1 MSHIR
6 LHRPARMVSPPS
18 PGDEIVVRLPPP
30 LDEGPGFG
38 WWQLLFPAITGL
50 GSLVFVVVNPTP
62 TYAALTGVIA
72 LGSLGMGTAML
83 LQQRSARRRRLE
95 MQRERYRAYLSGLAA
110 TARRTGYLQDE
121 VSHLLHP
128 GPAELWALVCRRTR
142 VWERRLDHP
151 DFARV
156 RIGTGAVP
164 LSTPL
169 RLEDEAD
176 LPPERDPH
184 LVAAARRL
192 IERCGTVPN
201 QPVTVDLRAHPVVS
215 LLGPRDRTRGLARAM
230 VLELATLCAPD
241 DLAICICHPAVA
253 PAAWEF
259 ARWLPHVISEGGGT
273 LLCPEGEGLAGL
285 LADEVAR
292 RRERTRHH
300 PGPASV
306 HPLDRPPGRRLLL
319 VVDGFSATSPLA
331 RLDLV
336 RELTERARE
345 LEVGLLFLVDAQRDE
360 PPAVDLRVVVDPD
373 GGFSA
378 GTGEGWEA
386 RGQVAAVDA
395 RLGEAIARRLAPL
408 RLADRD
414 PRAALS
420 ETCRLV
426 ELLGAPSARDLDL
439 EALWN
444 GRPAHDL
451 LRLPIGVDGA
461 GRPLTLDLRESARG
475 GIGPHGLVVGATG
488 SGKSELLRTLVA
500 GLAATHPPELLAFV
514 LVDFKGG
521 AAFAGLAEL
530 PHVAGLITNLADDLA
545 MVDRMREA
553 LFGEMQ
559 RRQQLLR
566 RAGDLDDIHE
576 YQRRR
581 AAGLL
586 PDSEPLPYLLIVV
599 DEFGELLAGRP
610 DFIELFTAVGRVGRS
625 LGMHLVLA
633 SQRLE
638 QGRLRG
644 LESHLSYR
652 ICLRTFSAAES
663 QVVIGTP
670 DAYRL
675 PPVPG
680 SAYLQADTTVYERF
694 RVAMI
699 SGPDRP
705 AGRATREPRVAVLT
719 AGGPAAKEV
728 GDGRTAGVTA
738 STPSIEG
745 PTDMALLVERI
756 RARGAPRVH
765 RIWLPPLEPRLSL
778 RRLLETPGPHPSRGL
793 QSCGQEGQGS
803 LRVPV
808 GLLDLPLEQEQR
820 PFVLDLAGWAGHL
833 LVVGAPQ
840 SGKSTLLR
848 TTVLSLIVT
857 HTPAEVQVYAID
869 YGGGSLAAL
878 AEAPHVGDVAGRM
891 ERDKVRRTVDQVWS
905 LVEERDARFREL
917 GVDSPATMRR
927 RRAEG
932 AIPPELGC
940 DVLLMIDGWGAARED
955 LEDLEP
961 RLMDIAARG
970 QRVGVHLLLTA
981 NRWAEVRSGLR
992 DQIGGRLELRLNDPA
1007 ESEIDRRAAAALPAG
1022 QPGRGLDPG
1031 GRQVQIALP
1040 DLGSGP
1046 EEVARAAAR
1055 LWSGPKAPPIR
1066 LLPALVRP
1074 EDLPAPGRDP
1084 EPGVPIGIEETELA
1098 PVYLDLEGADPH
1110 FLILG
1115 DSESGKTTLLR
1126 SWMAGL
1132 QARRDASRAMFLVI
1146 DYRRT
1151 LLEACRPDQLWA
1163 YGGAAP
1169 AASSAVQE
1177 LAEGIVERL
1186 PPANLSPDAIAA
1198 RSWWS
1203 GPDFYVVVDDY
1214 DLVAS
1219 PTGNPLLPLVELL
1232 AQGRDLGLHL
1242 VLARRVGGMARSG
1255 FEPVLARLRELH
1267 SPGLILSGDPTE
1279 GPVLGLH
1286 RAAPQPP
1293 GRGLLVRRR
1302 RQPVLVQTVSA
1313 TRGPG

>member
-38 WWQLLFPAITGL
+38 WWQLLFPALTGL

-62 TYAALTGVIA
+62 TYAALTGAIA
-72 LGSLGMGTAML
+72 LGSLGMGAAMF

-95 MQRERYRAYLSGLAA
+95 GQRERYRTYLSGLAA
-110 TARRTGYLQDE
+110 AARRTASLQDE

-128 GPAELWALVCRRTR
+128 GPAELWALACRRTR
-142 VWERRLDHP
+142 VWERRPEHP

-192 IERCGTVPN
+192 VERCGTVPN
-201 QPVTVDLRAHPVVS
+201 QPVTVDLRAHPVLS
-215 LLGPRDRTRGLARAM
+215 LLGPRGRTRDLARAM
-230 VLELATLCAPD
+230 VLELATLCAPE
-241 DLAICICHPAVA
+241 DLAICLCYPASAA
-253 PAAWEF
+253 PAWEF
-259 ARWLPHVISEGGGT
+259 ARWLPHAASEDGRT
-273 LLCPEGEGLAGL
+273 LLCPEDEDLADL
-285 LADEVAR
+285 LADEVSR
-292 RRERTRHH
+292 RRERARR
-300 PGPASV
+300 PGPFPS
-306 HPLDRPPGRRLLL
+306 HPSDRSPERRLLL

-331 RLDLV
+331 RSGLV
-336 RELTERARE
+336 RELAERAHE
-345 LEVGLLFLVDAQRDE
+345 LEVSLVFLVEAQRDE
-360 PPAVDLRVVVDPD
+360 PPAVDLRVLVEPD
-373 GGFSA
+373 GSFSTR
-378 GTGEGWEA
+378 TGEGWEA
-386 RGQVAAVDA
+386 RGRTATVDP
-395 RLGEAIARRLAPL
+395 RLGEAVARRLAPL
-408 RLADRD
+408 RLADRAA
-414 PRAALS
+414 RNALS

-426 ELLGAPSARDLDL
+426 ELLGADSAREVDV
-439 EALWN
+439 ERAWRE
-444 GRPAHDL
+444 RPRHDL
-451 LRLPIGVDGA
+451 LRVPIGVGGD
-461 GRPLTLDLRESARG
+461 GRPLILDLKEPAGG
-475 GIGPHGLVVGATG
+475 GIGPHGLIVGATG
-488 SGKSELLRTLVA
+488 SGKSELLRTLVSA
-500 GLAATHPPELLAFV
+500 LAATHPPELLAFV

-530 PHVAGLITNLADDLA
+530 PHVAGMITNLADDLT
-545 MVDRMREA
+545 MVDRVQAA
-553 LFGEMQ
+553 LFGEVR

-566 RAGDLDDIHE
+566 RAGNLDDIHE

-586 PDSEPLPYLLIVV
+586 PGCEPLPYLLIVV

-610 DFIELFTAVGRVGRS
+610 DFIELFTTVGRVGRS

-675 PPVPG
+675 PPIPG

-694 RVAMI
+694 RVAMV
-699 SGPDRP
+699 SSTEAP
-705 AGRATREPRVAVLT
+705 ASRAPVAKVAVLT
-719 AGGPAAKEV
+719 AADGTGPGAQAEAAGGA
-728 GDGRTAGVTA
+728 RTAGGPPLA
-738 STPSIEG
+738 G
-745 PTDMALLVERI
+745 PTDMSVLVERI
-756 RARGAPRVH
+756 QACGAPRVH
-765 RIWLPPLEPRLSL
+765 RIWLPPLEPRLPL
-778 RRLLETPGPHPSRGL
+778 RRLLGSPALHPSRGL
-793 QSCGQEGQGS
+793 QAREAGWWGS

-820 PFVLDLAGWAGHL
+820 PFVVDLAGWAGHL

-840 SGKSTLLR
+840 SGKSTFLR
-848 TTVLSLIVT
+848 TIVLSLIVT

-878 AEAPHVGDVAGRM
+878 AGAPHLGDVAGRV
-891 ERDKVRRTVDQVWS
+891 ERDKVRRTVDRIWS

-940 DVLLMIDGWGAARED
+940 DVLLVVDGWGAARED

-961 RLMDIAARG
+961 RLMDVAARG

-981 NRWAEVRSGLR
+981 NRWAEVRSALR
-992 DQIGGRLELRLNDPA
+992 EQIGGRLELRLNDPA

-1022 QPGRGLDPG
+1022 VPGRGLAPD

-1040 DLGSGP
+1040 DLGADPG
-1046 EEVARAAAR
+1046 ELAGTAAR
-1055 LWSGPKAPPIR
+1055 LWSGPRPTRIP
-1066 LLPALVRP
+1066 LLPPLVRP
-1074 EDLPAPGRDP
+1074 EDLPAPGQDP
-1084 EPGVPIGIEETELA
+1084 EPGVPIGIDELELA
-1098 PVYLDLEGADPH
+1098 PVYLDLEGTDPH

-1151 LLEACRPDQLWA
+1151 LLDACRPEQLWA

-1169 AASSAVQE
+1169 AAGAAVRE
-1177 LAEGIVERL
+1177 LAQGIVERL
-1186 PPANLSPDAIAA
+1186 PPANLSPDAIAS
-1198 RSWWS
+1198 RSWWT
-1203 GPDFYVVVDDY
+1203 GPDLYVVVDDY

-1219 PTGNPLLPLVELL
+1219 PAGNPLLPLVELL

-1279 GPVLGLH
+1279 GPLLGLH

-1302 RQPVLVQTVSA
+1302 RPPVLVQTVSFS
-1313 TRGPG
+1313 RNPS